1 MKVAVWPTET
11 VWFAGCVTIT
21 GAVGF
26 DPPEVVPEQP
36 PKREPTMIAA
46 QANAVERKNKEIR
59 INGIL
64 EGRACLTA
72 TDSSA
77 GEADPRTRSVYD
89 FNLNSSWG

>member
-1 MKVAVWPTET
+1 
-11 VWFAGCVTIT
+11 
-21 GAVGF
+21 
-26 DPPEVVPEQP
+26 
-36 PKREPTMIAA
+36 MIAA

-89 FNLNSSWG
+89 FNMNSSWG